1 MPMRTIIISLL
12 LTLSC
17 LAVHAQK
24 PFDFFAL
31 GDMPYH
37 NPEDIGKFKELT
49 DKINAEK
56 PAFTV
61 HVGDIKNGSSP
72 CSDEYFRM
80 MLDMLNRFQ
89 APLVYTPGDN
99 EWTDCGRPAAGGF
112 DAAERLQALRALYFR
127 NGQSLGGKPM
137 KLTSQHEMPEFEEFV
152 ENAMWKKESVTFATV
167 HVVGSNN
174 NYKSSGADNGEFL
187 KRDSANIRWLGKVFA
202 TAQKTNDA
210 AVVIVMHAALN
221 FLSTDKNGFTNI
233 LDKLKKEVRTFNKPV
248 LLIYGDHHRFEIS
261 KPLMDNEKTLIQN
274 FTALMV
280 FGDTQM
286 NAVKIHVDPR
296 SRQIFSFSE
305 FVMDYK

>member
-1 MPMRTIIISLL
+1 M
-12 LTLSC
+12 LSSF
-17 LAVHAQK
+17 AVHAQK

-37 NPEDIGKFKELT
+37 NPEDIEKFKKLT
-49 DKINAEK
+49 DRINEEK

-72 CSDEYFRM
+72 CSDDYYKM
-80 MLDMLNRFQ
+80 MLGMLNRFQ

-112 DAAERLQALRALYFR
+112 DAVERLRALRSMYFR
-127 NGQSLGGKPM
+127 QSQSLGTKPM
-137 KLTSQHEMPEFEEFV
+137 KLSSQHEMPGFEEFV
-152 ENAMWKKESVTFATV
+152 ENALWRKESITFATL

-174 NYKSSGADNGEFL
+174 NYKPDGADNSEFA
-187 KRDSANIRWLGKVFA
+187 KRDSANIRWLTRVFQR
-202 TAQKTNDA
+202 AQQNNDA
-210 AVVIVMHAALN
+210 AVVLIMHAAMSY
-221 FLSTDKNGFTNI
+221 LSTERNGFTNI
-233 LDKLKKEVRTFNKPV
+233 LDKLRMEVKAFKKPV

-261 KPLMDNEKTLIQN
+261 KPLVDNDKKLIQN

-280 FGDTQM
+280 FGDTEM

-296 SRQIFSFSE
+296 SRQIFAFSE
-305 FVMDYK
+305 FVVDYK

>member
-1 MPMRTIIISLL
+1 MLMRPFIIFLL
-12 LTLSC
+12 LILSSI
-17 LAVHAQK
+17 AAHSQK

-37 NPEDIGKFKELT
+37 NPEDIGKFKKLT
-49 DKINAEK
+49 DLINQEK

-61 HVGDIKNGSSP
+61 HVGDIKNGSTP
-72 CSDEYFRM
+72 CSDDYFRM

-89 APLVYTPGDN
+89 APLLYTPGDN

-112 DAAERLQALRALYFR
+112 DATERLHALRTLYFR
-127 NGQSLGGKPM
+127 NGQSLGAKPM
-137 KLTSQHEMPEFEEFV
+137 KLTSQHEMQGFEEFV
-152 ENAMWKKESVTFATV
+152 ENVLWRKESITFATV

-174 NYKSSGADNGEFL
+174 NYKPNGADNSEFL
-187 KRDSANIRWLGKVFA
+187 KRDSANIRWLSNVFQ
-202 TAQKTNDA
+202 TAQANNDA
-210 AVVIVMHAALN
+210 AVVIVMHAAMSY
-221 FLSTDKNGFTNI
+221 LSTDKNGFTNI
-233 LDKLKKEVRTFNKPV
+233 LDKLRKEVKAFHRPV

-261 KPLMDNEKTLIQN
+261 KPLMDNEKNLIQN

-280 FGDTQM
+280 FGDTEM

-296 SRQIFSFSE
+296 SREIFSFSE